1 MGLKTIQL
9 EHQISL
15 EVLETSKGC
24 LVLNKGHVFPGH
36 NKMGVEYWGGGLE
49 TWRDRTRWVKKSL
62 VGDGKIFYFIFF
74 LVVAINL
81 SGNKHLKSALF

>member
-36 NKMGVEYWGGGLE
+36 NKMGVEYWGGGARNLE
-49 TWRDRTRWVKKSL
+49 RKNTMGEKESCR
-62 VGDGKIFYFIFF
+62 GG
-74 LVVAINL
+74 
-81 SGNKHLKSALF
+81 